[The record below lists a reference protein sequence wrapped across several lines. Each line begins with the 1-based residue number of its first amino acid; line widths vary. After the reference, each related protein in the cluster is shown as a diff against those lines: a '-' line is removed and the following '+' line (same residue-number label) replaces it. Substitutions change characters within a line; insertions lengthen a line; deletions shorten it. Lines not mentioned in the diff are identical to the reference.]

1 MKTAHPRLAPLAA
14 AACALMFALGASM
27 PAHAQHTGHAAA
39 APAGTASAAPAP
51 AANAAVKKVVLHTN
65 IVDGK
70 MVYVDDKGQVNPT
83 IDARVGDTIEVEVD
97 SGEGAEHDFVIDELK
112 VKTPRFSAG
121 TGKAKVRFTVT
132 TPGEFTYYCSVPG
145 HRQIGMAGTLRVTGA
160 AAASAAAAHHSR
172 GAGIPPTWPVA
183 AAAIAGAMVPPGI
196 GSTT

>member
-83 IDARVGDTIEVEVD
+83 IDARVGDTI
-97 SGEGAEHDFVIDELK
+97 
-112 VKTPRFSAG
+112 
-121 TGKAKVRFTVT
+121 
-132 TPGEFTYYCSVPG
+132 
-145 HRQIGMAGTLRVTGA
+145 
-160 AAASAAAAHHSR
+160 
-172 GAGIPPTWPVA
+172 
-183 AAAIAGAMVPPGI
+183 
-196 GSTT
+196 